1 MVFRFPPS
9 TRAFHWHGETFDLPV
24 GASRIARSAAC
35 ENQAFRLGDSTLG
48 LQFHL
53 ETTRES
59 ARSLVENCRDELKSS
74 RFIQSEEAILS
85 AGDEDYAAINR
96 EMTRVLTFLFPV
108 AGASHYEFVEATG
121 RGREIAKR
129 PFRYRLT
136 SRDHG
141 QYPPLPARGACGEL
155 LLLGARR
162 GRASPLMRSPS
173 RIKSSLSSREK
184 PSWALPIPK
193 SARRTAHHHGYEGW
207 LHTDHRPSN

>member
-1 MVFRFPPS
+1 MSVNDEDEYSWLSGEKRLARDVINAGKPVLGICLGAQLIASALGARVYRNTEKEIGWFPVEGLISEDPVVFRFPPS

-121 RGREIAKR
+121 RGREIA
-129 PFRYRLT
+129 
-136 SRDHG
+136 
-141 QYPPLPARGACGEL
+141 
-155 LLLGARR
+155 
-162 GRASPLMRSPS
+162 
-173 RIKSSLSSREK
+173 
-184 PSWALPIPK
+184 
-193 SARRTAHHHGYEGW
+193 
-207 LHTDHRPSN
+207 